1 MEEKYLN
8 YIRSFNKLD
17 IESKKEEIKNNL
29 YDLLKLLY
37 FINKKIDNMNEVLP
51 VYNNYS
57 NDDEY
62 LNLLFSYII
71 SLKEENAKL
80 IEKINEQQW
89 LIYALNSKK

>member
-71 SLKEENAKL
+71 SLKEENSKL
-80 IEKINEQQW
+80 IEKINEQQ
-89 LIYALNSKK
+89 

>member
-57 NDDEY
+57 NDAEY

-80 IEKINEQQW
+80 IEKINEQQ
-89 LIYALNSKK
+89 

>member
-80 IEKINEQQW
+80 IEKINERQ
-89 LIYALNSKK
+89 